1 MKRFTLLAVALAAG
15 AAMAAQPK
23 ANIEKGKEIATN
35 ICAACHAIDGNSGIA
50 AYPKLSAQFADYIAK
65 QTQDIKD
72 SKRTTGAAA
81 SMMAQIQGLSE
92 QDILDVAAYYHKQY
106 PKPGETNPKE
116 NPELGAHIFRG
127 GLADKKVPACMSCH
141 GPNGAGIPG
150 GGTEVL
156 AYPRLGGQHKAYI
169 IEQLK
174 AYQNG
179 QRKNA
184 TMADIAKRLSAE
196 EMDAV
201 ANFIQGLH

>member
-116 NPELGAHIFRG
+116 NPELGARIFRG

-156 AYPRLGGQHKAYI
+156 ANPRLGGQHKAYI
-169 IEQLK
+169 VGQLK

-179 QRKNA
+179 QRENA